1 MARQFRE
8 LEASE
13 LFCAKCKR
21 ATRVRKRILLVLP
34 EGDKFDY
41 VCAICGSIVGQKME
55 QKPGNLRLIPN
66 KS

>member
-1 MARQFRE
+1 MVRQYRD

-21 ATRVRKRILLVLP
+21 PTPVRKRILLVLP

-41 VCAICGSIVGQKME
+41 ICTVCGQTVGQKME
-55 QKPGNLRLIPN
+55 QKPGNLKIII
-66 KS
+66 KK